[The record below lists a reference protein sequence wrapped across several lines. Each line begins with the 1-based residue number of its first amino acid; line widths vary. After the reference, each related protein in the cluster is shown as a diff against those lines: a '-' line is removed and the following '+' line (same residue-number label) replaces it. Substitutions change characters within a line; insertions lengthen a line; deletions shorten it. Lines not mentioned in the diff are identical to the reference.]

1 MNIKNRTGL
10 AGALN
15 RKVKVY
21 DVSKKELIHEFN
33 STYEAQKF
41 LGVKNI
47 TSYINNKSKCYKNNL
62 GIVLC
67 FR

>member
-1 MNIKNRTGL
+1 MNINNRTSL
-10 AGALN
+10 SGALN

-21 DVSKKELIHEFN
+21 DVSKKELIYEFN
-33 STYEAQKF
+33 SAYEAQNA

-47 TSYINNKSKCYKNNL
+47 TSYITNKCKCYKNNL